1 MRLAYTR
8 IVLLV
13 YSTYVI
19 HKVATQTPLD
29 VTSLQYILYIRSP
42 TCMQVV
48 YVASHGHLIHTTHT
62 LILRVI

>member
-1 MRLAYTR
+1 M
-8 IVLLV
+8 
-13 YSTYVI
+13 YVI

-48 YVASHGHLIHTTHT
+48 DVASHGHLIHTTHT